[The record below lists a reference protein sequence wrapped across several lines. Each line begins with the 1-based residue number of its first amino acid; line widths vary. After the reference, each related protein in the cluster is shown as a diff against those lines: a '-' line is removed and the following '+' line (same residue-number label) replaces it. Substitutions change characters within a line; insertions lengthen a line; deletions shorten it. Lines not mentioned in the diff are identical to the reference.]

1 MTLSKAEHYKTAH
14 SGSAAQQNDTM
25 YTIFHLP
32 HNNNTVQDDS
42 VLSILTVMHS
52 NAH

>member
-25 YTIFHLP
+25 YIIFHLP
-32 HNNNTVQDDS
+32 HNQDDS